1 MLRFMKDFYI
11 SIDDVSFFDLQLHLG
26 RLCVEWGST
35 TPQDRGSTPESMHG
49 RASGQD
55 PESV

>member
-1 MLRFMKDFYI
+1 MFKLPDLYI

-26 RLCVEWGST
+26 RLCIECGST
-35 TPQDRGSTPESMHG
+35 TYQDRGSTPESMHRRSPG
-49 RASGQD
+49 ED